1 MWRLAVSALQV
12 LAWIAA
18 IILTAPVRRREVP
31 EALGADDEE
40 LVET

>member
-1 MWRLAVSALQV
+1 M

-40 LVET
+40 ELVET